1 MKLKDLLK
9 IIDDYQMFQLFK
21 GDSIGR
27 FDKKDL
33 GIKPYLEDEVW
44 NIQVEDEVLEIALKY

>member
-1 MKLKDLLK
+1 MKLKDLLNV
-9 IIDDYQMFQLFK
+9 IDDYQNFQLFK

-33 GIKPYLEDEVW
+33 GVQPYLDEEVI
-44 NIQVEDEVLEIALKY
+44 NVMVEDEVLEISLKY

>member
-21 GDSIGR
+21 GNSIGR
-27 FDKKDL
+27 FDKEDI
-33 GIKPYLEDEVW
+33 GIEPYLEEEVW

>member
-9 IIDDYQMFQLFK
+9 IIDEYQMFQLFK

-27 FDKKDL
+27 FDKKD
-33 GIKPYLEDEVW
+33 KKV
-44 NIQVEDEVLEIALKY
+44 

>member
-9 IIDDYQMFQLFK
+9 LLDEYQSFQLFK
-21 GDSIGR
+21 RDRIGR

-33 GIKPYLEDEVW
+33 GIENYLEDEVL
-44 NIQVEDEVLEIALKY
+44 NIQIEDEELEISLKY